1 VTSLALQ
8 FQAHADYRPET
19 LSVDTGRQLIIDAL
33 SPIAGTE
40 HIPLR
45 DALGRVLAES
55 VICPIDV
62 PAHDNSAM
70 DGYGLRGADL
80 AADGPTTLEI
90 VGTASPASPATPAWA
105 PARPCAS

>member
-1 VTSLALQ
+1 MTSLALQ

-45 DALGRVLAES
+45 DALGRVLAEGTLAQVQADER
-55 VICPIDV
+55 VIEV
-62 PAHDNSAM
+62 YL
-70 DGYGLRGADL
+70 GR
-80 AADGPTTLEI
+80 
-90 VGTASPASPATPAWA
+90 
-105 PARPCAS
+105 